1 MAHTATSLKRRA
13 PGLRSGKSSR
23 SHARAYFSHPTAA
36 APPPDAAAPDTR
48 RNRHSWLEDAHALVA
63 GSLFV
68 ALGMTMFGH
77 AGLLTG
83 GVAGVAFLASY
94 ATGLNFGLFFFLF
107 SLPFFGLSWFRLG
120 AEFTFKSFFAV
131 ALVSLCTAVAPKV
144 VRFEFINPWIASIL
158 GGFLI
163 GFGLLALLRHHA
175 SVGGVN
181 ILAQWLQQAKGFS
194 AGKVQMSVDIVVV
207 LIALTVVPPER
218 VAQSVVGAMAIG
230 LILALN
236 HRPGRYL
243 GV

>member
-1 MAHTATSLKRRA
+1 MAHTVPPLKRRA
-13 PGLRSGKSSR
+13 PGLRSSKPRR
-23 SHARAYFSHPTAA
+23 SHARAPASDPASRVSA
-36 APPPDAAAPDTR
+36 SAPSTTHNPHA
-48 RNRHSWLEDAHALVA
+48 RHSWLEDAHALIA

-68 ALGMTMFGH
+68 SLGMTMFAH

-83 GVAGVAFLASY
+83 GVAGVAFLGSY

-120 AEFTFKSFFAV
+120 KAFTFKSFFAV
-131 ALVSLCTAVAPKV
+131 GLVSMCTAVAPQV
-144 VRFEFINPWIASIL
+144 VRFEFINPWLASVL
-158 GGFLI
+158 GGLLI

-194 AGKVQMSVDIVVV
+194 AGKVQMSVDTVVV
-207 LIALTVVPPER
+207 LTALMVVPPER
-218 VAQSVVGAMAIG
+218 VAQSVVGAVAIG
-230 LILALN
+230 AILTLN

>member
-1 MAHTATSLKRRA
+1 MAHTVTSLKRRA
-13 PGLRSGKSSR
+13 RSHRSGNPPTSR
-23 SHARAYFSHPTAA
+23 SEASASPATGSTRANHMLHT
-36 APPPDAAAPDTR
+36 
-48 RNRHSWLEDAHALVA
+48 WLEDAHALIA

-68 ALGMTMFGH
+68 ALGMTMFAH

-94 ATGLNFGLFFFLF
+94 TSGLNFGLFFFLF
-107 SLPFFGLSWFRLG
+107 SLPFFALSWFRLG
-120 AEFTFKSFFAV
+120 RAFTFKSFFAV

-144 VRFEFINPWIASIL
+144 VRFEFINPWLASVL

-207 LIALTVVPPER
+207 LAALMVVSPER
-218 VAQSVVGAMAIG
+218 VAQSVVGAVAIG
-230 LILALN
+230 AILTLN